1 MEDIKG
7 VLRQPLTMVGNMSD
21 KDKRMERGGAPPVRL
36 SKKDYATGWRY
47 RSRQQGNKENIKSQP

>member
-36 SKKDYATGWRY
+36 SKKVRYMDGATG
-47 RSRQQGNKENIKSQP
+47 QGNKATKKT